1 MKIKEGFILRKISD
15 TYIVVAVGAEAKKY
29 NVMITLNET
38 GGFLWKKLTDG
49 ASKDELISA
58 ILDTYDIDEET
69 AVSDVERFL
78 AKLTNAHLLD
88 E

>member
-58 ILDTYDIDEET
+58 ILDTYDIDKET